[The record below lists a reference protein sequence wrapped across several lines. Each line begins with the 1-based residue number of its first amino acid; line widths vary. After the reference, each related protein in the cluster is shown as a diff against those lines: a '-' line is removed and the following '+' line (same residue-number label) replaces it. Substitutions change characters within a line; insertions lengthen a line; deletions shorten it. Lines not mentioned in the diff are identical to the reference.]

1 MMKTLKT
8 GVLAS
13 GFWRLKAPRW
23 HLGALWVS
31 DVRAGKVFRIDLDG
45 KVTIVADLPGRPFG
59 LGFLPD
65 GSLLVASMTQR
76 LILKFGAEKPAIHA
90 DLTEVASGYLRDLA
104 VARDGNLYVTSFDA
118 DASGPDGFAPAR
130 VLLASDGN
138 IRLVADNIA
147 HPNGLAITSAHEL
160 LVAETLGNRL
170 LAFNIDSDGAL
181 LHRKVFANFEGMS
194 PLGICEDAEGA
205 VWAAAARQ
213 SLFVRVQQGGR
224 VTHRVHVPGRHAV
237 AGQLGGQDG
246 RTLFCLTVAANL
258 DDYPNRQQTACVEA
272 TAADVPG
279 AASSIRFAQTGAH

>member
-8 GVLAS
+8 NVLAS

-45 KVTIVADLPGRPFG
+45 KVTIVADVPSRPFS

-65 GSLLVASMTQR
+65 GHLLVASMTQR

-90 DLTEVASGYLRDLA
+90 DLTDVASEYLRDLA
-104 VARDGNLYVTSFDA
+104 VARDGSAYVTCFDA
-118 DASGPDGFAPAR
+118 DASGPDCFASAR
-130 VLLASDGN
+130 VLLATRDGN
-138 IRLVADNIA
+138 IRSVADNIA
-147 HPNGLAITSAHEL
+147 HPNGLAITSAHDL

-170 LAFNIDSDGAL
+170 LAFKIDSDGTL

-194 PLGICEDAEGA
+194 PLGFCEDSEGA

-224 VTHRVHVPGRHAV
+224 VTHRVHVRAVMRSRVSWADKTVGRFSA
-237 AGQLGGQDG
+237 
-246 RTLFCLTVAANL
+246 
-258 DDYPNRQQTACVEA
+258 
-272 TAADVPG
+272 
-279 AASSIRFAQTGAH
+279 